1 MIVQHHRCRRLRQL
15 NKKVA
20 TVTASVETPTNP
32 NDLPVADGDVV
43 TYILVQRDDVDVRDW
58 VRKRERRV
66 AQVADHTAPERCRDA
81 PAAPTRRELDG
92 ISGLPPIG
100 IVVVVVQ
107 PGVAGTAVWR
117 RPRGVVHKER

>member
-15 NKKVA
+15 NKEVA
-20 TVTASVETPTNP
+20 TGTMTVETPTNP

-66 AQVADHTAPERCRDA
+66 AHVADMTAPERCRDA
-81 PAAPTRRELDG
+81 PAAPTRRGTDL
-92 ISGLPPIG
+92 IRGLPKM
-100 IVVVVVQ
+100 VVVVVQ